1 MTGALRPL
9 RPTGQRLGSSPWS
22 AGGRGLE
29 RLIFFSDAVF
39 AIAITLLALDVRL
52 PTLPSPLTDAGLVD
66 ALRSIVPQVA
76 AFAISF
82 VVIAA
87 FWVGHFRTFRVIRG
101 LNGRLI
107 LLNFAFLFFVVLLP
121 FPTSVVAQAG
131 DHAAAA
137 ILYAVFGLAIGGLS
151 ALLWVYPVRVAGLAD
166 PSIDA
171 TLGRRITYR
180 TLVIPAVFA
189 ISIPVA
195 MASPIAAELLW
206 VLAAPIQGI
215 VSRRLT
221 LSAPL
226 AASLSDL
233 PLAADPEAPSA

>member
-1 MTGALRPL
+1 MAGEADTVVTDAGPGFPL
-9 RPTGQRLGSSPWS
+9 IQ

-29 RLIFFSDAVF
+29 RLVFFSDAVF

-52 PTLPSPLTDAGLVD
+52 PVLPSPLTDDGVVE
-66 ALRSIVPQVA
+66 ALRSVLPQVA
-76 AFAISF
+76 AFAMSF
-82 VVIAA
+82 IVIAA

-101 LNGRLI
+101 LDGRLI

-121 FPTSVVAQAG
+121 FPTSVVAEAG
-131 DHAAAA
+131 DHAPAA
-137 ILYAVFGLAIGGLS
+137 ILYATFGLAIGALS
-151 ALLWVYPVRVAGLAD
+151 SLLWVYPVRVAGLAD
-166 PSIDA
+166 PAIGPA
-171 TLGRRITYR
+171 LGRRITYR

-189 ISIPVA
+189 VSIPVA
-195 MASPIAAELLW
+195 VGYPYVAEILW
-206 VLAAPIQGI
+206 VLAAPIQGL

-233 PLAADPEAPSA
+233 PPSARPEEPSA

>member
-1 MTGALRPL
+1 MAGETDTVVKDVGAGFPLIRP
-9 RPTGQRLGSSPWS
+9 
-22 AGGRGLE
+22 GGRGLE

-52 PTLPSPLTDAGLVD
+52 PALPSPLTDTGLVD

-101 LNGRLI
+101 LDGRLI

-121 FPTSVVAQAG
+121 FPTSVVAEAG
-131 DHAAAA
+131 NHPAAA
-137 ILYAVFGLAIGGLS
+137 ILYAVFGLAIGALS
-151 ALLWVYPVRVAGLAD
+151 SLLWVYPVRMASLAD
-166 PSIDA
+166 PAIDGD
-171 TLGRRITYR
+171 LGRRITYR

-189 ISIPVA
+189 ASIPVA
-195 MASPIAAELLW
+195 VANPFAAELLW
-206 VLAAPIQGI
+206 VLAAPVQGI

-233 PLAADPEAPSA
+233 PVSPGPGAPPA